1 MQYTCH
7 AFEVQPRHLCAESTT
22 SQLDLQNE
30 RFAQQQQP
38 LCDLFS
44 KLDITTVNE
53 FASLV
58 QLKSG
63 TGNTDCF
70 GFVDGGGVS

>member
-7 AFEVQPRHLCAESTT
+7 AFEVQPRHLCAEFTT
-22 SQLDLQNE
+22 SQQLEL
-30 RFAQQQQP
+30 AQQQQP

-63 TGNTDCF
+63 TVNTDRF